1 MIDNY
6 FFDTYAIIEILKG
19 NPAYEKYKNKK
30 IMVTIF
36 NLVELHYKLLID
48 FNERLAKEILEK
60 YSKFVVDV
68 NLEII
73 EETNKL
79 KLFYKKQRLSIPD
92 VMGYITAK
100 KLGIKFLTGDK
111 EFADMENVEFVK

>member
-30 IMVTIF
+30 IIVTIF